1 MNTQEVLNLI
11 KESFEGWYNKVYS
24 TKVSIVINYSE
35 TQALAIKAYRTITME
50 VQAISIEN
58 GVSKAAS
65 LIKLTEN
72 YNHGVTTEDEAKL
85 GLTKKMLMEMF
96 SYQVSMMWFCCYDI
110 ATHLTK
116 GRLNGLLFFC
126 IYISEKF
133 TDLYAF
139 LFLFIFAEK

>member
-35 TQALAIKAYRTITME
+35 TQTLAIKSYRTITME
-50 VQAISIEN
+50 VRAISIEN

-96 SYQVSMMWFCCYDI
+96 SYQVSMM
-110 ATHLTK
+110 
-116 GRLNGLLFFC
+116 
-126 IYISEKF
+126 
-133 TDLYAF
+133 
-139 LFLFIFAEK
+139 